1 MHTILVGPRRHTT
14 LTAVVPGEGGGREQD
29 RGRDAPGRQ
38 QDIAS
43 NSPTSHPATAT
54 EQQAVHAQRKFFVQL
69 ELVFLKLIQQIPMA
83 ASRPGMKRKDSPQ
96 AAKAEME
103 SQVMMIYQYSSAR
116 ALDARPH
123 ILKGPFDIMNNFY
136 PTSSVSHTGG
146 LLFIIKIHVSL
157 PF

>member
-54 EQQAVHAQRKFFVQL
+54 EQQAVYAQRKFF
-69 ELVFLKLIQQIPMA
+69 
-83 ASRPGMKRKDSPQ
+83 RPIRARFS
-96 AAKAEME
+96 KA
-103 SQVMMIYQYSSAR
+103 YSANPNGR
-116 ALDARPH
+116 L
-123 ILKGPFDIMNNFY
+123 
-136 PTSSVSHTGG
+136 PTWHEAQG
-146 LLFIIKIHVSL
+146 LAPGS
-157 PF
+157 